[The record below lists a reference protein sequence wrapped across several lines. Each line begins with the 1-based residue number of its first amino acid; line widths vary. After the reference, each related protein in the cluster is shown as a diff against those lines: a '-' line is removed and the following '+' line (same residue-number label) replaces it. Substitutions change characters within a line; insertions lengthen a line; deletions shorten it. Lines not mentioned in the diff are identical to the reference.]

1 MVNQYKEGDI
11 ILCTVADIVKTT
23 VFVETENGMKGS
35 IVFSEIAPGRIRNI
49 REYVVPKKVIVCKI
63 LSIKDRHLFLSL
75 RRVSGKE
82 KKEMLEEYK
91 KERSFQ
97 GVLKKLVGEKGEG
110 IIKEIK
116 QTQSLTEF
124 FDQAKENPKILEKHF
139 NKSQIEQIAKLLV
152 DKKEKEREIK
162 KEFSLSCRQS
172 DGIIRIKKMLSPY
185 ENIVYLGSS
194 KFQVKNK
201 SSNLK
206 QADSQIN
213 QILETIEKQSKKEKC
228 EFSAK
233 K

>member
-213 QILETIEKQSKKEKC
+213 QILETIEKHSKK
-228 EFSAK
+228 
-233 K
+233 

>member
-35 IVFSEIAPGRIRNI
+35 IVFSEIAHGRIRNI

-172 DGIIRIKKMLSPY
+172 DGIIRIKKMLYPY

-228 EFSAK
+228 EFRAK
-233 K
+233 

>member
-228 EFSAK
+228 EFRAK
-233 K
+233 